1 MYRLISV
8 LLYGFGY
15 DDLGVTCFYFE
26 IMIEIPFQRE
36 KKKLYIYRFRI
47 TKKKKK
53 KVWVMCKYFIKLQE
67 ILGVQLSVYFRSES
81 CLHFI

>member
-26 IMIEIPFQRE
+26 IMIEIPFQS
-36 KKKLYIYRFRI
+36 KKKTIYIQVQNN
-47 TKKKKK
+47 KKKKK
-53 KVWVMCKYFIKLQE
+53 SMGYV
-67 ILGVQLSVYFRSES
+67 
-81 CLHFI
+81 

>member
-26 IMIEIPFQRE
+26 IVIEIPFQS
-36 KKKLYIYRFRI
+36 
-47 TKKKKK
+47 KKKKK
-53 KVWVMCKYFIKLQE
+53 SMVMCKYFIKLQE

>member
-26 IMIEIPFQRE
+26 IMIEIPFQS
-36 KKKLYIYRFRI
+36 KKKNYIY
-47 TKKKKK
+47 T
-53 KVWVMCKYFIKLQE
+53 
-67 ILGVQLSVYFRSES
+67 GSE
-81 CLHFI
+81 